1 MICEKEVFMSDFS
14 RAKVAVNL
22 SDIAGNVKAIRKMI
36 RPGTKIMA
44 VLKADAYGLG
54 MLRAAQ
60 AVLGAGA
67 DWIGVATVD
76 EGITLRRAGVFV
88 PILVFA
94 PVFEQEY
101 ESAILED
108 LTTTFFAIAPCQ
120 KLSQVALR
128 LGKTAKVHIK
138 LDTGMARI
146 GYTLEDMDK
155 AAGEILAI
163 TKLPALKV
171 GGIYSHLA
179 TSDSDPAFVA
189 RQLASFLRMTNKL
202 EGMGARIPLK
212 HISNSGGVLN
222 HPECNLDMVRCGIM
236 VYGMAPCSSRQGVAR
251 LEQMG
256 FKQAFTFK
264 SRVSQV
270 KTVRKGESVG
280 YSRAY
285 FAKKDITVASVPV
298 GYADGLSR
306 QLSNKGKVLIN
317 GQYCDII
324 GNVCMDQ
331 FMADATGAGAQVGD
345 EVVIIG
351 SSGGER
357 LLAEDVAGW
366 QSSINYEVATAL
378 SLRVPKRYV

>member
-1 MICEKEVFMSDFS
+1 MSNFS
-14 RAKVAVNL
+14 RAEVTVNL
-22 SDIAGNVKAIRKMI
+22 SDIAENIKAIRKMI
-36 RPGTKIMA
+36 RPDTKIMA

-54 MLRAAQ
+54 MCRAAQ
-60 AVLGAGA
+60 AVLDTGA
-67 DWIGVATVD
+67 DWIGVATVG
-76 EGITLRRAGVFV
+76 EGVTLRRAGVVV
-88 PILVFA
+88 PILVFV

-101 ESAILED
+101 ESVILED
-108 LTTTFFAIAPCQ
+108 LTTTVFAVAPCQ
-120 KLSQVALR
+120 KLSKVALR

-138 LDTGMARI
+138 LDTGMSRV

-155 AAGEILAI
+155 VAEEILAI
-163 TKLPALKV
+163 TKLPGLEV

-189 RQLASFLRMTNKL
+189 RQLASFLRMTGKL
-202 EGMGARIPLK
+202 EGMGVRMPLK

-222 HPECNLDMVRCGIM
+222 HPECNLDMVRCGIIT
-236 VYGMAPCSSRQGVAR
+236 YGMAPCSSRQGVNR
-251 LEQMG
+251 IEQMG
-256 FKQAFTFK
+256 FRQALTFK

-280 YSRAY
+280 YSRSY
-285 FAKKDITVASVPV
+285 FAKEDITVASVPV

-317 GQYCDII
+317 GHYCDII

-331 FMADATGAGAQVGD
+331 FMADATGSGAQVGD

-351 SSGGER
+351 GSGSER
-357 LLAEDVAGW
+357 ILAEDVAGW
-366 QSSINYEVATAL
+366 QGSINYEVTTSL